1 MQNAGVRPSRHD
13 LAQNGLRN
21 VQTAFWNLGTA
32 QLIEQ
37 AIQRHE
43 GMLASG
49 GAFVVRTGPFTG
61 RSPKDKYIVRDSST
75 ENTIDWGAVNQPL
88 SQKQFDELFG
98 RMATHW
104 QGQDVFV
111 QDCFAGADEAT
122 TLPIRVITQRAWHN
136 LFARQLFVRP
146 DPLRT
151 DEHVPEWTVFFA
163 PTFHADPDRDGTRSH
178 TAIVINFTKKVVLIA
193 GTEYA
198 GELKKSIF
206 TILNHILPFKN
217 IFPMHCSANMD
228 EHGRVALFFGL
239 SGTGKTTLSADPQR
253 RLIGDDEHG
262 WSDHGVFNFE
272 GGCYAKCIHLS
283 QEKEPQIWNAIRF
296 GTVLENV
303 MMDPELRLLDFD
315 SEELTE
321 NTRAAYR
328 VNFIDNAV
336 LPGVGGHPTHVLF
349 LTADAFGV
357 LPPISRLTPE
367 QAMYH
372 FLSGYTAKLAGTER
386 GLGKEPGATFSA
398 CFAAPFLPRHPQV
411 YAKMLAEKLHR
422 YKANVYLVN
431 TGWTGGP
438 YGVGERISLKY
449 TRAMV
454 HAAVSG
460 QLDKVAVDAHP
471 AFRVLVPRE
480 VPGVPPEVLD
490 ARGQWSDKTAYDHAA
505 EELVGRFRKNFEKF
519 GHVAEEILEAGPVSP
534 QPSPV

>member
-13 LAQNGLRN
+13 LAKNGLRN
-21 VQTAFWNLGTA
+21 VQTAYWNLGTA

-43 GMLASG
+43 GMIASG

-61 RSPKDKYIVRDSST
+61 RSPKDKYIVRDSGT
-75 ENTIDWGAVNQPL
+75 ENTVDWGPVNQPL
-88 SQKQFDELFG
+88 SPKQFDGLFE
-98 RMATHW
+98 RMATYW

-151 DEHVPEWTVFFA
+151 DEHVPEFTVFFA
-163 PTFHADPDRDGTRSH
+163 PTFSADPDRDGTRSH

-206 TILNHILPFKN
+206 TILNQILPFKN
-217 IFPMHCSANMD
+217 IFPMHCAANMD
-228 EHGRVALFFGL
+228 ERGRVALFFGL

-315 SEELTE
+315 SDELTE

-336 LPGVGGHPTHVLF
+336 VPGVGGHPSHVLF
-349 LTADAFGV
+349 LAADAFGV

-386 GLGKEPGATFSA
+386 GLGREPDATFSA
-398 CFAAPFLPRHPQV
+398 CFAAPFLPRHPKV

-422 YKANVYLVN
+422 HKVVSYLVN

-438 YGVGERISLKY
+438 YGVGERISLKH

-454 HAAVSG
+454 NAAVSG
-460 QLDKVAVDAHP
+460 QLDKVAVEPHP
-471 AFRVLVPRE
+471 VFRVLVPKE
-480 VPGVPPEVLD
+480 VPGVPSEILD
-490 ARGQWSDKTAYDHAA
+490 ARGQWADPAAYDRAA
-505 EELVGRFRKNFEKF
+505 EELSARFRKNFEKF
-519 GHVAEEILEAGPVSP
+519 GHVAEEILEAAPA
-534 QPSPV
+534 